1 MGRGARCGTAIYGGG
16 GSFGLERVSPVVLS
30 ILRGYRHRRLSGLP
44 VDAVTRRVD
53 EILSAWAAAGK
64 VKVRDRFRQI
74 EINVVI
80 ALQAGVAAALAWG
93 IAHEILNTPQP
104 VFAPAA
110 AVGTIA
116 SSVGQRLRRTIAL
129 IFGVAVGIG
138 VGDALMLIAGN
149 GPWQLGLIVT
159 LAVIGA
165 ILLSGRGV
173 LVAQA
178 GGTAVLIAALSPEV
192 GELEYPRFVDA
203 LIGGG
208 VGMAVVLLLLPLN
221 PRRVVQRAA
230 GYPIEELALQL
241 SATAQ
246 ALASRDTVGLGRA
259 ADGFSAIESDLE
271 NLRAAVEGAKEVVQL
286 APARWHR
293 RQTLALF
300 TQGAQYLDNIVWS
313 SRGLARRAVGLVE
326 DDEPLPACLPVAI
339 ERLAEAVRLLHDEF
353 RDGWEPEEARRRVL
367 RAVYE
372 ASRGYDEGVGLS
384 GAAVVA
390 QIRSAATDLLRATGV
405 EHDDANQ
412 LIRQAAEQSV
422 VP

>member
-1 MGRGARCGTAIYGGG
+1 MISVRIGSTRQRLPALPADSITKRVDAI
-16 GSFGLERVSPVVLS
+16 
-30 ILRGYRHRRLSGLP
+30 LSG
-44 VDAVTRRVD
+44 
-53 EILSAWAAAGK
+53 WAAASR

-74 EINVVI
+74 EINIMVAV
-80 ALQAGVAAALAWG
+80 QAGVAAALSWG

-116 SSVGQRLRRTIAL
+116 SSVGQRLHRTIAL
-129 IFGVAVGIG
+129 ILGVAVGIG
-138 VGDALMLIAGN
+138 IGDVLMLFAGN
-149 GPWQLGLIVT
+149 GPWQLGLIVG

-208 VGMAVVLLLLPLN
+208 VGLVVVLLLLPLN

-230 GYPIEELALQL
+230 SYPIEELARQL
-241 SATAQ
+241 KATGQAMAARDSAR
-246 ALASRDTVGLGRA
+246 LSRAVEGLI
-259 ADGFSAIESDLE
+259 AIESDLE
-271 NLRAAVEGAKEVVQL
+271 NLKTAVEGAKEVVQL
-286 APARWHR
+286 SPARWHR

-300 TQGAQYLDNIVWS
+300 AQGAEHMDHAVWS

-326 DDEPLPACLPVAI
+326 DDEPLPGLPIAVD
-339 ERLAEAVRLLHDEF
+339 RLSEAVLMLHDEF
-353 RDGWEPEEARRRVL
+353 RHGRVPEEARRRVL
-367 RAVYE
+367 RAVHEATLGYE
-372 ASRGYDEGVGLS
+372 EGVGLS

-390 QIRSAATDLLRATGV
+390 QIRSAAIDLLRATGI
-405 EHDDANQ
+405 ERDDANR
-412 LIRQAAEQSV
+412 LTHEAAEAATER
-422 VP
+422 

>member
-1 MGRGARCGTAIYGGG
+1 M
-16 GSFGLERVSPVVLS
+16 LS
-30 ILRGYRHRRLSGLP
+30 IRRRQGRRSAPALP
-44 VDAVTRRVD
+44 ADSVTRRID
-53 EILSAWAAAGK
+53 EILTGWAAAGR

-74 EINVVI
+74 EINVMV
-80 ALQAGVAAALAWG
+80 AVQAGAAAALSWG
-93 IAHEILNTPQP
+93 IAHDILDTPQP

-116 SSVGQRLRRTIAL
+116 SSVGQRLHRTIAL
-129 IFGVAVGIG
+129 ILGVAVGIG
-138 VGDALMLIAGN
+138 VGDVLMLLAGN
-149 GPWQLGLIVT
+149 GAWQLGLIVA

-192 GELEYPRFVDA
+192 GTLEYPRFVDA

-208 VGMAVVLLLLPLN
+208 VGMVVVVLLLPLN

-230 GYPIEELALQL
+230 GYPIEELARQLEATARAL
-241 SATAQ
+241 SARDSAS
-246 ALASRDTVGLGRA
+246 LARA
-259 ADGFSAIESDLE
+259 ADGFSGIQSDLN
-271 NLRAAVEGAKEVVQL
+271 NLHAAVEGAKEVVQL

-293 RQTLALF
+293 RPTLALF
-300 TQGAQYLDNIVWS
+300 AQGAQYLDNLVWS

-326 DDEPLPACLPVAI
+326 DEEPLPDCLPVAVD
-339 ERLAEAVRLLHDEF
+339 RLAEAVRLLHDEF
-353 RDGWEPEEARRRVL
+353 RDGWEPDEARRRVL

-390 QIRSAATDLLRATGV
+390 QVRSAATDLLRATGV
-405 EHDDANQ
+405 DHDDANQ
-412 LIRQAAEQSV
+412 LIRQAAEPSV
-422 VP
+422 TP